1 MTAATTPKSTDSM
14 SDFPMDPF
22 SHISTHS
29 QRRPAKSQTGTATT
43 TTWSDNATPPTKS
56 TTMLTA

>member
-29 QRRPAKSQTGTATT
+29 QRRPAKSQTGNATT
-43 TTWSDNATPPTKS
+43 TLCLGNATVLTKQR
-56 TTMLTA
+56 TTTS